1 MKLILP
7 LLAATAVGAVMTLAA
22 AASVGPYA
30 ASAFSNGTGITAANE
45 DRGAIILTSDDDD
58 DSHEYRKE
66 RRAGDDDEDSEDS
79 EDDDDDNGAGMTP
92 NPAPAGTVAPPA
104 NGLFGN
110 GPAPR
115 AKVN

>member
-7 LLAATAVGAVMTLAA
+7 LLAATAVGAVVTLAA

-30 ASAFSNGTGITAANE
+30 ANAFNDGTGKTAADE
-45 DRGAIILTSDDDD
+45 DRGAIILASDGDDEGP
-58 DSHEYRKE
+58 EYRKH
-66 RRAGDDDEDSEDS
+66 RRAGDDNGDSEDD
-79 EDDDDDNGAGMTP
+79 EDDDDDDGAGATL
-92 NPAPAGTVAPPA
+92 NPAPAGTIAPPV

-115 AKVN
+115 VQVN

>member
-7 LLAATAVGAVMTLAA
+7 LLAATALGTVVTLAA

-30 ASAFSNGTGITAANE
+30 ATAFSPGAGKAAAE
-45 DRGAIILTSDDDD
+45 QDRCAIVLASGDDDEGRD
-58 DSHEYRKE
+58 YRKH
-66 RRAGDDDEDSEDS
+66 RRAGDDNEDS
-79 EDDDDDNGAGMTP
+79 EDDDDDDNGAGVTP

-115 AKVN
+115 VKVN